1 MAKDSAGNSIH
12 NNTIM
17 DIANPEDALR
27 IDEDSGQNTFSSNVL
42 MNSSSGSNVNLD
54 EL

>member
-1 MAKDSAGNSIH
+1 MGEDSAGNSIR
-12 NNTIM
+12 NNTIV
-17 DIANPEDALR
+17 DIAIPEDALS

-42 MNSSSGSNVNLD
+42 MDFSSGSNVNLD